1 LVERLPYTQNVVG
14 SNPAPPTIKMKK
26 IIVNGT
32 FDILHRGHIMMLEYA
47 RSLGDELKV
56 CIDTDRRIREL
67 KGPTRPINTEADRVF
82 MLESLRCVT
91 SVSVFDDVD
100 DLIDQIKQYQPDI
113 MVKGSD
119 YQGRS
124 VVGEAFVPQVIYYDR
139 IQQYSTTKT
148 IQHIINR
155 G

>member
-1 LVERLPYTQNVVG
+1 MVERLPYTQNVVG

>member
-1 LVERLPYTQNVVG
+1 
-14 SNPAPPTIKMKK
+14 MKK

-47 RSLGDELKV
+47 RSLGSELRV

-67 KGPTRPINTEADRVF
+67 KGATRPINTEADRVF

-91 SVSVFDDVD
+91 SVTVFDDVD

>member
-1 LVERLPYTQNVVG
+1 MVERLPYTQNVVG

-67 KGPTRPINTEADRVF
+67 KGPTRPINNEADRVF

-91 SVSVFDDVD
+91 SVTVFDDVD

>member
-1 LVERLPYTQNVVG
+1 
-14 SNPAPPTIKMKK
+14 MKK

-32 FDILHRGHIMMLEYA
+32 FDILHRGHIMMLAYA

-56 CIDTDRRIREL
+56 CIDTDRRIQEL
-67 KGPTRPINTEADRVF
+67 KGPTRPINNEADRVF

-91 SVSVFDDVD
+91 SVAVFDDVD
-100 DLIDQIKQYQPDI
+100 DLVDQIKQYQPDI

-139 IQQYSTTKT
+139 IQQYSTTKI

>member
-1 LVERLPYTQNVVG
+1 MVERLPYTQNVVG

-47 RSLGDELKV
+47 RSLGDELRV

-67 KGPTRPINTEADRVF
+67 KGPTRPINNEADRVF

-91 SVSVFDDVD
+91 SVTVFDDVD

>member
-1 LVERLPYTQNVVG
+1 
-14 SNPAPPTIKMKK
+14 MKR

-47 RSLGDELKV
+47 RSLGDELLV
-56 CIDTDRRIREL
+56 CIDTDRRIKEL
-67 KGPTRPINTEADRVF
+67 KGPTRPINNEADRVF

-91 SVSVFDDVD
+91 NVSIFDDVD
-100 DLIDQIKQYQPDI
+100 DLIDQIKQYKPDI

-139 IQQYSTTKT
+139 IEQYSTTKT

>member
-1 LVERLPYTQNVVG
+1 
-14 SNPAPPTIKMKK
+14 MKK

-67 KGPTRPINTEADRVF
+67 KGPTRPINNEADRVF

-91 SVSVFDDVD
+91 SVTVFDDVD

>member
-1 LVERLPYTQNVVG
+1 MVERLPYTQNVVG
-14 SNPAPPTIKMKK
+14 STPAPPTIKMKK

-47 RSLGDELKV
+47 RSLGDELLV

-82 MLESLRCVT
+82 MLESLRCVS
-91 SVSVFDDVD
+91 SVAVFDDVD
-100 DLIDQIKQYQPDI
+100 DLIDQIKQYKPAI

>member
-1 LVERLPYTQNVVG
+1 
-14 SNPAPPTIKMKK
+14 MKK

>member
-1 LVERLPYTQNVVG
+1 MVERLPYTQNVVG

-32 FDILHRGHIMMLEYA
+32 FDILHRGHIMMLAYA
-47 RSLGDELKV
+47 RSLGDELLV
-56 CIDTDRRIREL
+56 CIDTDRRIKEL
-67 KGPTRPINTEADRVF
+67 KGPTRPINNEADRVF

-91 SVSVFDDVD
+91 SVAVFDDVD